1 MKPLA
6 ILGVV
11 LIVAG
16 IVGLAAVHI
25 PFTER
30 KTVLDAGPL
39 KVTTVEQ
46 HTIRVPTIAGIAAI
60 VVGFGLVFLARRSA

>member
-6 ILGVV
+6 IFGAV

-16 IVGLAAVHI
+16 VVGLAVAHI

-39 KVTTVEQ
+39 KVTQEEQ
-46 HTIRVPTIAGIAAI
+46 HTIQVPTIAGIAAI
-60 VVGFGLVFLARRSA
+60 VVGFGLVFLGRRTA

>member
-6 ILGVV
+6 ILGVI

-16 IVGLAAVHI
+16 VVGLAVVHI
-25 PFTER
+25 PFTEH

-39 KVTTVEQ
+39 KVTTEEQ
-46 HTIRVPTIAGIAAI
+46 HTIQVPTIAAIAAI
-60 VVGFGLVFLARRSA
+60 VVGFGLVLLGRRSA